1 MSDQKNVTPSTDSQN
16 SVTKQPEAT
25 SKLPPISADLV
36 THLFELSK
44 KVVKDEVTPATVMAA
59 CKCASEIHK
68 LLDFR
73 LQAKKVGL

>member
-1 MSDQKNVTPSTDSQN
+1 MSDRKNETPSTASPGSD
-16 SVTKQPEAT
+16 TKQLEAT
-25 SKLPPISADLV
+25 SKLPAISASLV

-44 KVVKDEVTPATVMAA
+44 TVVKDEVTPETVAAA

-73 LQAKKVGL
+73 LQAKRAGM